1 MHIATVDLSSINGLK
16 MAKEVIAGNLTSTY
30 FLDSGDRVFLA
41 DGASLIT
48 TAQDGLRFRTAAVT
62 NVNLF
67 IEGTI
72 QTSGLIGNMFSGIRL
87 TNSGLG
93 ENLIRVG
100 QTGEVHSDST
110 AILALGSNTT
120 IQNDGL
126 ISGYNGIELSGNGN
140 LVQNTGV
147 IEFGLTGIGIAFSAT
162 GLENIVYNS
171 GIISQDADFGAPGIG
186 NFGISLFVANAKI
199 VNSGLIDGANGISS
213 MGGHSY
219 IKNSGNIDA
228 TFAAV
233 TLGSID
239 NTVNNSG
246 TLSSIAGSGTVQFGL
261 GLNQSLNNSG
271 TILSAGVAVVG
282 NVGSVFN
289 SGDIIAK
296 GTGIFNLSGA
306 SFSLN
311 NTGLIEAGNYG
322 IYVSSFSSS
331 ASALIVNDG
340 TISGHLNPGTSG
352 FSIILTS
359 GAGRIVNNGTLLG
372 DVSLGSVYNAFV
384 NSGKVDGNITAMA
397 GTLIYR
403 STTSGFVIGDINGSG
418 GNDVLQGGNSVDRL
432 FGNGGT
438 DQLSG
443 GGGNDLVVGGGGSD
457 LLAGGLGADAFVFA
471 LAQDIASLGRSDRI
485 TDFQAGIDHIDLS
498 AFMAGG
504 RFIGGALFTGHA
516 DEVRYNAAT
525 GQLVGD
531 VNGDRVFDWSMALTN
546 KAALTAGDFIF

>member
-1 MHIATVDLSSINGLK
+1 MLIGTVDLSSINGLK

-30 FLDSGDRVFLA
+30 FVDSGDRVFLA

-162 GLENIVYNS
+162 GLENIVHNS

-199 VNSGLIDGANGISS
+199 MNSGLIDGANGISS

-311 NTGLIEAGNYG
+311 NNGLIEAGNYG

-340 TISGHLNPGTSG
+340 TISGHLNSGTSG